1 MGCAIKRLM
10 AITVLLFGACS
21 RKNAKPPLFHVT
33 PLYEACSERITTA
46 DVGKDF
52 RATLGGNDTLIVSDV
67 PNWGAVTHDIEF
79 ASAK

>member
-46 DVGKDF
+46 NVGKGQLV
-52 RATLGGNDTLIVSDV
+52 RRLVAMTLSLSATCPIGRCY
-67 PNWGAVTHDIEF
+67 P
-79 ASAK
+79 